1 MSHGER
7 VSPVIGWLSLG
18 RLTVRKNWERTDGGV
33 WKGLFSFHWDLHH
46 LTEWSLD
53 GGYSQFKKRFPGE
66 LASVSLGGASE
77 LSHTCAH
84 LWNWPSI
91 PSAKTAEQ
99 RRKSWNSS
107 EEHWSFKLRKFK
119 EMLKNVLPSRW
130 NQLDWMSA
138 AAGVDAECASAR
150 PLQGFLFTKVMPT
163 NALGFA
169 GFAGLSPLC
178 DCSFKTLK
186 TFGSGI

>member
-1 MSHGER
+1 
-7 VSPVIGWLSLG
+7 
-18 RLTVRKNWERTDGGV
+18 
-33 WKGLFSFHWDLHH
+33 
-46 LTEWSLD
+46 
-53 GGYSQFKKRFPGE
+53 
-66 LASVSLGGASE
+66 
-77 LSHTCAH
+77 
-84 LWNWPSI
+84 
-91 PSAKTAEQ
+91 
-99 RRKSWNSS
+99 
-107 EEHWSFKLRKFK
+107 
-119 EMLKNVLPSRW
+119 MLKNVLPSRW

-150 PLQGFLFTKVMPT
+150 PLQGFVFTKVMPT